1 LVSNKKTGTY
11 AKITVAARGANGANL
26 AAAATI
32 TVTFSH
38 TGGAFAPKSVT
49 TRTSAS
55 SGTVVLSSPSA
66 FVSGTVITL
75 NSASLTGYT
84 WDKAVSFQPTTV
96 Y

>member
-1 LVSNKKTGTY
+1 MN
-11 AKITVAARGANGANL
+11 
-26 AAAATI
+26 
-32 TVTFSH
+32 VTWTS
-38 TGGAFAPKSVT
+38 TSGAFAPKSVT

-84 WDKAVSFQPTTV
+84 WGKAASFQPIKV